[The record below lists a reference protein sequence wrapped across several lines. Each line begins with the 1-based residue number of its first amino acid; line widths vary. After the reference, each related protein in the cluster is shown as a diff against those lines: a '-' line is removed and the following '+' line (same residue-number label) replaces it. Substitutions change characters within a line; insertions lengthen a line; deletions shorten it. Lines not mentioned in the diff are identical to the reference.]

1 VRARLRGEPGPDPFF
16 YGAVGADDQ
25 IRREVFYLAYHLHWG
40 RDEVMDLPT
49 PERRAYLELLAE
61 QIEREQRAADEAR
74 RGR

>member
-1 VRARLRGEPGPDPFF
+1 M
-16 YGAVGADDQ
+16 
-25 IRREVFYLAYHLHWG
+25 FYLAYHLHWG
-40 RDEVMDLPT
+40 RDEVMNLPT